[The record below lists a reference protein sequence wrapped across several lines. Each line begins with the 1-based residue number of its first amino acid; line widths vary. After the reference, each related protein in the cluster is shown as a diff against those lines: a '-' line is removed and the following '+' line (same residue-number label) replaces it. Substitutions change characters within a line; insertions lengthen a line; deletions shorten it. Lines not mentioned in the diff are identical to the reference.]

1 VIQTITK
8 NADKIQEF
16 PESDLRLKSHSGV
29 KKTGHR
35 ANITDDPIRMYLVQM
50 GEIPLLD
57 RQEELQA
64 AQEIERTCKLYRHG
78 MLASTYMIKA
88 ALQMLE
94 QVQRGELRLDRTIE
108 VSVTNAAGKEA
119 ILKRMQPN
127 LDTLRALLKLIEQDF
142 SQAIYR
148 RNRRVVQRAAW
159 KRMVIRRNKA
169 VRLIEELKLRT
180 NKLQPAFQQLVD
192 IQHRMAAIHEQ
203 LTNLDKR
210 KKSDS
215 WADPKALRSELVYLI
230 KATGESPRTLQRRIE
245 KVSNYCRQYD
255 EARQKLSA
263 GNLRLV
269 VSIAKKYRNRGLNFL
284 DLIQEG
290 NTGLMRAVEKFEYRR
305 GYKFST
311 YATWWIRQA
320 ITRAVA
326 DQSRTIR
333 VPVHMVEVM
342 TRVRNLT
349 QEFLQETGRE
359 PSAEDISDS
368 SDLSVA
374 EVRCIQK
381 MLKQPLSLDQPMGDG
396 ENNEFG
402 DFITD
407 HRFYDPL
414 SSANQQSLKVHLSEA
429 MDVLSWREREILKLR
444 FGLADGFTYTLEE
457 VGRIFCVTRE
467 RIRQIECKAMQKLQ
481 QPFRSKKLKSFLD

>member
-1 VIQTITK
+1 MIQTITK

-215 WADPKALRSELVYLI
+215 WADPKALRSE
-230 KATGESPRTLQRRIE
+230 
-245 KVSNYCRQYD
+245 
-255 EARQKLSA
+255 
-263 GNLRLV
+263 
-269 VSIAKKYRNRGLNFL
+269 
-284 DLIQEG
+284 
-290 NTGLMRAVEKFEYRR
+290 
-305 GYKFST
+305 
-311 YATWWIRQA
+311 
-320 ITRAVA
+320 
-326 DQSRTIR
+326 
-333 VPVHMVEVM
+333 
-342 TRVRNLT
+342 
-349 QEFLQETGRE
+349 
-359 PSAEDISDS
+359 
-368 SDLSVA
+368 
-374 EVRCIQK
+374 
-381 MLKQPLSLDQPMGDG
+381 
-396 ENNEFG
+396 
-402 DFITD
+402 
-407 HRFYDPL
+407 
-414 SSANQQSLKVHLSEA
+414 
-429 MDVLSWREREILKLR
+429 
-444 FGLADGFTYTLEE
+444 
-457 VGRIFCVTRE
+457 
-467 RIRQIECKAMQKLQ
+467 
-481 QPFRSKKLKSFLD
+481 